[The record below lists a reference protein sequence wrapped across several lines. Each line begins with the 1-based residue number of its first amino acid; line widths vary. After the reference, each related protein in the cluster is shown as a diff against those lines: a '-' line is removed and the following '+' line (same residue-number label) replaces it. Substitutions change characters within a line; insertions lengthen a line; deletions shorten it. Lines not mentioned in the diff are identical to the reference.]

1 MATLLPPAMGIAIY
15 FGLVG
20 SGLVAAFLIATVL
33 KGIRLI

>member
-1 MATLLPPAMGIAIY
+1 MGIAIY